1 MSSASALLVALVL
14 AASACALPGQLRP
27 NFGLPYSAP
36 TTWPYCVTE
45 LADHWVSY
53 PAQKDQPIDR
63 VCGPKESDVARGLE
77 LLGAYSFDKISDAR
91 GGRVRI
97 VLSAQTLTPE
107 VGAAGTRGGVDAF
120 AARRLADVIRNPAR
134 TTTYAPWQESHAL
147 AVAPLRQGVEVRGRR
162 WDHVVVAQA
171 SDPGNVWVEDYITAL
186 DASVVLVLRARYAL
200 DDPPVPAKLE
210 KRRALTRA
218 ILDGIDIVA
227 LK

>member
-1 MSSASALLVALVL
+1 MALALVS
-14 AASACALPGQLRP
+14 SACALPGELRP
-27 NFGLPYSAP
+27 NFGLPYSEP

-63 VCGPKESDVARGLE
+63 VCGPKESNVSQGLE

-97 VLSAQTLTPE
+97 VLSAQTLTPA
-107 VGAAGTRGGVDAF
+107 VGAVESRGELEDF
-120 AARRLADVIRNPAR
+120 AAQRLADVLRHPAR
-134 TTTYAPWQESHAL
+134 TTTYAPWQKSHEL
-147 AVAPLRQGVEVRGRR
+147 EVAPRSQTVDVHGRR

-171 SDPGNVWVEDYITAL
+171 SDPGNVWVEDYLTPL
-186 DASVVLVLRARYAL
+186 DDSVVLVLRARYAL
-200 DDPPVPAKLE
+200 DDPPVPGKLE